1 VPNVF
6 APFVGQGRFSE
17 QGQDI
22 QACCQFLDSL
32 TKWLTRFRKL
42 IQCALSRQDYAAA
55 REAFNKMSDAGKDEP
70 ATRYLLYK
78 VGVQSGDMDLG
89 AYRDALV
96 RLRTDNNSFRVPGCG
111 MS

>member
-1 VPNVF
+1 
-6 APFVGQGRFSE
+6 
-17 QGQDI
+17 
-22 QACCQFLDSL
+22 
-32 TKWLTRFRKL
+32 
-42 IQCALSRQDYAAA
+42 
-55 REAFNKMSDAGKDEP
+55 MSDAGKDEP